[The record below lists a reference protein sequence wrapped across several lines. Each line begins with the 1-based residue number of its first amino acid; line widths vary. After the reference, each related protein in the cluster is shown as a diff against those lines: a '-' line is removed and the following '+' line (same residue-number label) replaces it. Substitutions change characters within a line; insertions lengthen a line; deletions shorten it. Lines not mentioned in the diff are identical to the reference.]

1 MSKGTRHGVLL
12 VMLTLGVAAQVTGV
26 DAQPRDHLGPGS
38 SPMGTTT
45 VAQGMMGPGMMS
57 QGGMGP
63 GMMQSPVPPAPG
75 AGGAAIFRSQCAPCH
90 SLQAGSSGLPGPNLH
105 AVFGRKAGTTPGFN
119 YSAAMRDSGVVWN
132 ERTLDQYI
140 AAPQTFIPGD
150 VMPFPG
156 LADKT
161 ARQRLIGY
169 LKAATR

>member
-1 MSKGTRHGVLL
+1 
-12 VMLTLGVAAQVTGV
+12 
-26 DAQPRDHLGPGS
+26 
-38 SPMGTTT
+38 
-45 VAQGMMGPGMMS
+45 MGPGMMG

-63 GMMQSPVPPAPG
+63 GMMQSPAPPAAG
-75 AGGAAIFRSQCAPCH
+75 AGGAAIFQSQCAPCH

-105 AVFGRKAGTTPGFN
+105 SVFGRKAGTTPGFN

-169 LKAATR
+169 LKAATS

>member
-1 MSKGTRHGVLL
+1 
-12 VMLTLGVAAQVTGV
+12 
-26 DAQPRDHLGPGS
+26 
-38 SPMGTTT
+38 MGTTT
-45 VAQGMMGPGMMS
+45 VAQGMMG

-63 GMMQSPVPPAPG
+63 GMMQSPAPPAPG

-119 YSAAMRDSGVVWN
+119 YSAAMRNSGVIWN
-132 ERTLDQYI
+132 ERTLDQFI
-140 AAPQTFIPGD
+140 AAPQTFIPSD